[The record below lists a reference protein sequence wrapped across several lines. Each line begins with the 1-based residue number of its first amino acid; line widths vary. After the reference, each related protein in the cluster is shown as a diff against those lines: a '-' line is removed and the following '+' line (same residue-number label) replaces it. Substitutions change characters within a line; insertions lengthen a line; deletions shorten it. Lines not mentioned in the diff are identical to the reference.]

1 MKIRNDQNPSLD
13 ALLGLQEGGASSVEG
28 DAQAFQAALSE
39 RLDAGA
45 AQAENA
51 VPSMPGGA
59 QTELISQLLLGA
71 GDEGGGSAMS
81 ARMAQAAVHE
91 ASGALDMWDSYVE
104 ILGSG
109 RQESLRDAYALLE
122 GINRKLGELK
132 RSVPAVEEQMPGFG
146 DLVTQLDV
154 LVSTEQFKF
163 NRGDYVA

>member
-13 ALLGLQEGGASSVEG
+13 ALLGMQESGASPVEG

-59 QTELISQLLLGA
+59 QTELISQILLGA
-71 GDEGGGSAMS
+71 GDDDAGSAMS
-81 ARMAQAAVHE
+81 AEAAQAAFHD

-104 ILGSG
+104 TLGSG
-109 RQESLRDAYALLE
+109 RRESLRDAYALLE
-122 GINRKLGELK
+122 DISSKLGDLK
-132 RSVPAVEEQMPGFG
+132 RSAPALESRMPGFG
-146 DLVTQLDV
+146 DFVNRLDV
-154 LVSTEQFKF
+154 LATSGRFKF
-163 NRGDYVA
+163 NRGDYA

>member
-13 ALLGLQEGGASSVEG
+13 ALLGMQESGASPVEG

-59 QTELISQLLLGA
+59 QTELISQILLGA
-71 GDEGGGSAMS
+71 GDDAAGSAMS
-81 ARMAQAAVHE
+81 AEAAQAAFHD

-104 ILGSG
+104 TLGSG
-109 RQESLRDAYALLE
+109 RRESLRDAYALLE
-122 GINRKLGELK
+122 DISSKLGDLK
-132 RSVPAVEEQMPGFG
+132 RSAPALESRIPGFG
-146 DLVTQLDV
+146 DFVNRLDV
-154 LVSTEQFKF
+154 LATSERFKF
-163 NRGDYVA
+163 NRGDYA

>member
-13 ALLGLQEGGASSVEG
+13 ALLGMQESGASPVEG

-59 QTELISQLLLGA
+59 QTELISQILLGA
-71 GDEGGGSAMS
+71 GDDDAGSAMS
-81 ARMAQAAVHE
+81 AAFHD

-104 ILGSG
+104 TLGSG
-109 RQESLRDAYALLE
+109 RRESLRDAYALLE
-122 GINRKLGELK
+122 DISSKLGDLK
-132 RSVPAVEEQMPGFG
+132 RSAPALESRMPGFG
-146 DLVTQLDV
+146 DFVNRLDV
-154 LVSTEQFKF
+154 LATSERFKF
-163 NRGDYVA
+163 NRGDYA

>member
-13 ALLGLQEGGASSVEG
+13 ALLGMQESGASPVEG

-59 QTELISQLLLGA
+59 QTELISQILLGA
-71 GDEGGGSAMS
+71 GDDDAGSAMS
-81 ARMAQAAVHE
+81 AEAAQTAFHD

-104 ILGSG
+104 TLGSG
-109 RQESLRDAYALLE
+109 RRESLRDAYALLE
-122 GINRKLGELK
+122 DISSKLGDLK
-132 RSVPAVEEQMPGFG
+132 RSAPALESRMPGFG
-146 DLVTQLDV
+146 DFVNRLDV
-154 LVSTEQFKF
+154 LATSERFKF
-163 NRGDYVA
+163 NRGDYA